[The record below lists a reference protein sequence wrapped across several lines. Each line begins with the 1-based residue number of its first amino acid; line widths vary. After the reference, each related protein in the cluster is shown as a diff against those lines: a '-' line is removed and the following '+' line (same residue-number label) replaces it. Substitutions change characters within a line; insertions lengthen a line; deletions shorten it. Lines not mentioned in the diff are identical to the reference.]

1 MKNWNDIKNGLSLSQ
16 KVLDK
21 VVKPESALKNKISNA
36 QSSLQIQISK
46 LEGTHKKLQDNHDRI
61 FKKIVDAKKARDE
74 SKARSYAIELQEL
87 RKIKTM
93 IGNAKLSMEQIQLR
107 LNTVSELGDVVV
119 TLSPCMS
126 LIKGLAPSISSLM
139 PGVSS
144 SLQDLTGVLNDVMTT
159 STFDPESIISNDHLD
174 QDTTAILEEAHAV
187 IEGETIS
194 KMPEPPAIF
203 TQIAKEK
210 KKVREFMI

>member
-36 QSSLQIQISK
+36 QSALQIQISK

-61 FKKIVDAKKARDE
+61 FKKIVDAKQARDD
-74 SKARSYAIELQEL
+74 SKARSYAIELGEL

-203 TQIAKEK
+203 TQIDKEK
-210 KKVREFMI
+210 KFMI

>member
-1 MKNWNDIKNGLSLSQ
+1 MKNWNDIKNGLSMSQ

-36 QSSLQIQISK
+36 QSALQIQISK
-46 LEGTHKKLQDNHDRI
+46 LESTQKKLQDNHDRI
-61 FKKIVDAKKARDE
+61 FNKIVDAKKARDE

-87 RKIKTM
+87 RKIKEM

-139 PGVSS
+139 PGVSA

-159 STFDPESIISNDHLD
+159 STFDPESMISNDHLD

-203 TQIAKEK
+203 RQIAKEK
-210 KKVREFMI
+210 EFTI

>member
-1 MKNWNDIKNGLSLSQ
+1 MKNWNDIKNGLSMSQ
-16 KVLDK
+16 RVLDK

-36 QSSLQIQISK
+36 QSALQIQISK
-46 LEGTHKKLQDNHDRI
+46 LECTHKKLQDNHDRI
-61 FKKIVDAKKARDE
+61 FNKIVDAKKARDE

-210 KKVREFMI
+210 EFTI

>member
-36 QSSLQIQISK
+36 QSALQIQISK
-46 LEGTHKKLQDNHDRI
+46 LEGTYKKLQDNHDRI

-210 KKVREFMI
+210 EFMI

>member
-36 QSSLQIQISK
+36 QSALQIQISK
-46 LEGTHKKLQDNHDRI
+46 LEGTYKKLQDNHDRI

-74 SKARSYAIELQEL
+74 SKARSYAVELQEL

-203 TQIAKEK
+203 TQIDKEK
-210 KKVREFMI
+210 KFMI

>member
-1 MKNWNDIKNGLSLSQ
+1 MKNWNDIKNGISMSQ
-16 KVLDK
+16 RVLDK

-36 QSSLQIQISK
+36 QSALQIQISK
-46 LEGTHKKLQDNHDRI
+46 LECTHKKLQDNHDRI
-61 FKKIVDAKKARDE
+61 FNKIVDAKKARDE

-210 KKVREFMI
+210 EFMI

>member
-36 QSSLQIQISK
+36 QSALQIQISK
-46 LEGTHKKLQDNHDRI
+46 LEGTYKKLQDNHDRI
-61 FKKIVDAKKARDE
+61 FKKIVDAKQARDD
-74 SKARSYAIELQEL
+74 SKARSYAIELGEL

-210 KKVREFMI
+210 EFMI

>member
-16 KVLDK
+16 RVLDK

-36 QSSLQIQISK
+36 QSALQIQISK
-46 LEGTHKKLQDNHDRI
+46 LECTHKKLQDNHDRI
-61 FKKIVDAKKARDE
+61 FNKIVDAKKARDE

-159 STFDPESIISNDHLD
+159 SSFDPESIISNDHLD

-210 KKVREFMI
+210 EFTI